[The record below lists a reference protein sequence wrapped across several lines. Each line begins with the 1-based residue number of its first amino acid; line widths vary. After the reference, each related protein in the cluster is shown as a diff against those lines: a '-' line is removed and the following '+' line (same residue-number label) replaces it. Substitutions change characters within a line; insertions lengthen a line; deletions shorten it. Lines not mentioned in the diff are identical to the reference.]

1 MYYSENVIEEV
12 RSRND
17 IVDVIGGY
25 VTLKKRGNS
34 YMACCPFHHEK
45 TPSFHV
51 NRDKQ
56 MYHCFGCGVGGNVI
70 TFIMEYENFSFP
82 EALKMLAERAGVNLP
97 EQHFS
102 KEQRQREN
110 YKVLLKDMNRTAAIY
125 FNYLLTATPAGK
137 HALEYYHNRGFTD
150 ETIQRFGLGYANI
163 YENDLYQHLKKQGY
177 TDSQMKDS
185 GLVRIDERR
194 GGQDMFWNR
203 AMVPIMDINSKVVG
217 FGGRVLGDG
226 MPKYIN
232 TKETAVFDKS
242 HTLFAMNYARRSKR
256 RGIILCEGYMDVI
269 AMHQAGF
276 DNAAASLGTAL
287 TMGHATIV
295 KRYTDEVYLAYDSDG
310 AGRKATMKAI
320 GIMREV
326 GIATRVI
333 NLKPYK
339 DPDEFIH
346 NLGKEAF
353 EERIADAVTGIVFE
367 IDAIAQNY
375 NLKDPEEKIQFTK
388 DAAKRLSALDE
399 PVVRH
404 SYIEAVAEKY
414 HIDAGDLKSM
424 VTKYGTIGIKTSP
437 SQPEADVPISVEPE
451 VRQSTEGYGRSR
463 EDPDD
468 QRLQPQRVLL
478 TWMVGNPEL
487 FQLLDGILTEAD
499 FVDEDYHIVAKR
511 LFDQYKETGTVNPAA
526 IVNLFED
533 VEKQRLV
540 AKILQTEL
548 DVQVT
553 EEERE
558 RIIND
563 LVRKVKMARIDYELA
578 NIALNPEHLP
588 ELIAEKAKLTKLHIS
603 LKNG

>member
-1 MYYSENVIEEV
+1 MYYSEDIIEEV

-25 VTLKKRGNS
+25 VTLKRRGNS

-70 TFIMEYENFSFP
+70 TFVMEYENFSFP
-82 EALKMLAERAGVNLP
+82 EALKMLAERAGVALP
-97 EQHFS
+97 EQNYS
-102 KEQRQREN
+102 REQRQREN
-110 YKVLLKDMNRTAAIY
+110 YKMVLKEMNRTAAIY
-125 FNYLLTATPAGK
+125 FNYLLTATSAGK
-137 HALEYYHNRGFTD
+137 HALEYYHDRGFSD

-163 YENDLYQHLKKQGY
+163 YENDLYQYLKKQGY
-177 TDSQMKDS
+177 TDAQMKDS

-203 AMVPIMDINSKVVG
+203 AMVPIMDINGKVVG

-226 MPKYIN
+226 TPKYIN

-242 HTLFAMNYARRSKR
+242 HTLFAMNIARRSKR

-326 GIATRVI
+326 GISTRI
-333 NLKPYK
+333 IDLKPYK

-353 EERIADAVTGIVFE
+353 EGRIADAVTGIVFE
-367 IDAIAQNY
+367 IDGIAQGY
-375 NLKDPEEKIQFTK
+375 NLRDPEEKIRFTK
-388 DAAKRLSALDE
+388 EAAKRLSALDE

-414 HIDAGDLKSM
+414 KIDAADLKAM
-424 VTKYGTIGIKTSP
+424 VTRYGTIGLQTQTTNMDDTARPVIAP
-437 SQPEADVPISVEPE
+437 PEGNRNPRDEAAD
-451 VRQSTEGYGRSR
+451 R
-463 EDPDD
+463 ET
-468 QRLQPQRVLL
+468 QPQRLLL
-478 TWMVGNPEL
+478 TWMVGKPEL
-487 FQLLDGILTEAD
+487 FGQLEGILTEED
-499 FVDEDYHIVAKR
+499 FIDEDYHTVAKR
-511 LFDQYKETGTVNPAA
+511 LFDQYRDSGTVNPAA

-533 VEKQRLV
+533 IEKQRLV

-548 DVQVT
+548 DVEIT
-553 EEERE
+553 EDEKERV
-558 RIIND
+558 IND

-578 NIALNPEHLP
+578 HIADNPEKLP
-588 ELIAEKAKLTKLHIS
+588 EVIAEKARLTKLHIS

>member
-1 MYYSENVIEEV
+1 MYYSEDIIEEV

-25 VTLKKRGNS
+25 VTLKRRGNS

-70 TFIMEYENFSFP
+70 TFVMEYENFSFP
-82 EALKMLAERAGVNLP
+82 EALKMLAERAGVALP
-97 EQHFS
+97 EQNYS
-102 KEQRQREN
+102 REQRQREN
-110 YKVLLKDMNRTAAIY
+110 YKMVLKEMNRTAAIY

-137 HALEYYHNRGFTD
+137 HALEYYHDRGFSD

-163 YENDLYQHLKKQGY
+163 YENDLYQYLKKQGY
-177 TDSQMKDS
+177 TDAQMKDS

-203 AMVPIMDINSKVVG
+203 AMVPIMDINGKVVG

-226 MPKYIN
+226 TPKYIN

-242 HTLFAMNYARRSKR
+242 HTLFAMNIARRSKR

-326 GIATRVI
+326 GISTRI
-333 NLKPYK
+333 IDLKPYK

-367 IDAIAQNY
+367 IDGIAQGY
-375 NLKDPEEKIQFTK
+375 NLRDPEEKIRFTK
-388 DAAKRLSALDE
+388 EAAKRLSALDE

-414 HIDAGDLKSM
+414 KIDAADLKAM
-424 VTKYGTIGIKTSP
+424 VTRYGTIGLQAQTTNVDDTARPVIATP
-437 SQPEADVPISVEPE
+437 PPEGNRNPRDEAADRETQP
-451 VRQSTEGYGRSR
+451 
-463 EDPDD
+463 
-468 QRLQPQRVLL
+468 
-478 TWMVGNPEL
+478 
-487 FQLLDGILTEAD
+487 
-499 FVDEDYHIVAKR
+499 
-511 LFDQYKETGTVNPAA
+511 
-526 IVNLFED
+526 
-533 VEKQRLV
+533 
-540 AKILQTEL
+540 
-548 DVQVT
+548 
-553 EEERE
+553 
-558 RIIND
+558 
-563 LVRKVKMARIDYELA
+563 
-578 NIALNPEHLP
+578 
-588 ELIAEKAKLTKLHIS
+588 
-603 LKNG
+603 

>member
-1 MYYSENVIEEV
+1 MYYSEDIIEEV

-25 VTLKKRGNS
+25 VTLKRRGNS

-70 TFIMEYENFSFP
+70 TFVMEYENFSFP
-82 EALKMLAERAGVNLP
+82 EALKMLAERAGVALP
-97 EQHFS
+97 EQNYS
-102 KEQRQREN
+102 REQRQREN
-110 YKVLLKDMNRTAAIY
+110 YKMVLKEMNRTAAIY
-125 FNYLLTATPAGK
+125 FNYLLTATPTGK
-137 HALEYYHNRGFTD
+137 HALEYYHDRGFSD

-163 YENDLYQHLKKQGY
+163 YENDLYQYLKKQGY
-177 TDSQMKDS
+177 TDAQMKDS

-203 AMVPIMDINSKVVG
+203 AIMDINGKVVG

-226 MPKYIN
+226 TPKYIN

-242 HTLFAMNYARRSKR
+242 HTLFAMNIARRSKR

-326 GIATRVI
+326 GISTRI
-333 NLKPYK
+333 IDLKPYK

-367 IDAIAQNY
+367 IDGIAQGY
-375 NLKDPEEKIQFTK
+375 NLRDPEEKIRFTK
-388 DAAKRLSALDE
+388 EAAKRLSALDE

-414 HIDAGDLKSM
+414 KIDAADLKAM
-424 VTKYGTIGIKTSP
+424 VTRYGTIGLQTQTTNMDDTARPVIATPP
-437 SQPEADVPISVEPE
+437 SEGNRNPRDEAAD
-451 VRQSTEGYGRSR
+451 R
-463 EDPDD
+463 ET
-468 QRLQPQRVLL
+468 QPQRLLL
-478 TWMVGNPEL
+478 TWMVGKPEL
-487 FQLLDGILTEAD
+487 FGQLEGILTEED
-499 FVDEDYHIVAKR
+499 FIDEDYHTVAKR
-511 LFDQYKETGTVNPAA
+511 LFDQYRDSGTVNPAA

-533 VEKQRLV
+533 IEKQRLV

-548 DVQVT
+548 DVEIT
-553 EEERE
+553 EDEKERV
-558 RIIND
+558 IND

-578 NIALNPEHLP
+578 HIADNPEKLP
-588 ELIAEKAKLTKLHIS
+588 EVIAEKARLTKLHIS

>member
-1 MYYSENVIEEV
+1 MYYSEDIIEEV

-25 VTLKKRGNS
+25 VTLKRRGNS

-70 TFIMEYENFSFP
+70 TFVMEYENFSFP
-82 EALKMLAERAGVNLP
+82 EALKMLAERAGVALP
-97 EQHFS
+97 EQNYS
-102 KEQRQREN
+102 REQRQREN
-110 YKVLLKDMNRTAAIY
+110 YKMVLKEMNRTAAIY
-125 FNYLLTATPAGK
+125 FNYLLTATSAGK
-137 HALEYYHNRGFTD
+137 HALEYYHDRGFSD

-163 YENDLYQHLKKQGY
+163 YENDLYQYLKKQGY
-177 TDSQMKDS
+177 TDAQMKDS

-203 AMVPIMDINSKVVG
+203 AMVPIMDINGKVVG

-226 MPKYIN
+226 TPKYIN

-242 HTLFAMNYARRSKR
+242 HTLFAMNIARRSKR

-326 GIATRVI
+326 GISTRI
-333 NLKPYK
+333 IDLKPYK

-367 IDAIAQNY
+367 IDGIAQGY
-375 NLKDPEEKIQFTK
+375 NLRDPEEKIRFTK
-388 DAAKRLSALDE
+388 EAAKRLSALDE

-414 HIDAGDLKSM
+414 KIDAADLKAM
-424 VTKYGTIGIKTSP
+424 VTRYGTIGLQAQTTNVDDTARPVIATP
-437 SQPEADVPISVEPE
+437 PPEGNRNPRDEAAD
-451 VRQSTEGYGRSR
+451 R
-463 EDPDD
+463 ET
-468 QRLQPQRVLL
+468 QPQRLLL
-478 TWMVGNPEL
+478 TWMVGKPEL
-487 FQLLDGILTEAD
+487 FGQLEGILTEED
-499 FVDEDYHIVAKR
+499 FIDEDYHTVAKR
-511 LFDQYKETGTVNPAA
+511 LLISTA
-526 IVNLFED
+526 
-533 VEKQRLV
+533 
-540 AKILQTEL
+540 
-548 DVQVT
+548 
-553 EEERE
+553 
-558 RIIND
+558 
-563 LVRKVKMARIDYELA
+563 
-578 NIALNPEHLP
+578 
-588 ELIAEKAKLTKLHIS
+588 IAEQ
-603 LKNG
+603 

>member
-1 MYYSENVIEEV
+1 MYYSEDIIEEV

-25 VTLKKRGNS
+25 VTLKRRGNS

-70 TFIMEYENFSFP
+70 TFVMEYENFSFP
-82 EALKMLAERAGVNLP
+82 EALKMLAERAGVALP
-97 EQHFS
+97 EQNYS
-102 KEQRQREN
+102 REQRQREN
-110 YKVLLKDMNRTAAIY
+110 YKMVLKEMNRTAAIY
-125 FNYLLTATPAGK
+125 FNYLLTATSAGK
-137 HALEYYHNRGFTD
+137 HALEYYHDRGFSD

-163 YENDLYQHLKKQGY
+163 YENDLYQYLKKQGY
-177 TDSQMKDS
+177 TDAQMKDS

-203 AMVPIMDINSKVVG
+203 AMVPIMDINGKVVG

-226 MPKYIN
+226 TPKYIN

-242 HTLFAMNYARRSKR
+242 HTLFAMNIARRSKR

-326 GIATRVI
+326 GISTRI
-333 NLKPYK
+333 IDLKPYK

-353 EERIADAVTGIVFE
+353 EGRIADAVTGIVFE
-367 IDAIAQNY
+367 IDGIAQGY
-375 NLKDPEEKIQFTK
+375 NLRDPEEKIRFTK
-388 DAAKRLSALDE
+388 EAAKRLSALDE

-414 HIDAGDLKSM
+414 KIDAADLKAM
-424 VTKYGTIGIKTSP
+424 VTRYGTIGLQTQTTNMDDTACPVIATP
-437 SQPEADVPISVEPE
+437 PPEGNRNPRDEAAD
-451 VRQSTEGYGRSR
+451 R
-463 EDPDD
+463 ET
-468 QRLQPQRVLL
+468 QPQRLLL
-478 TWMVGNPEL
+478 TWMVGKPEL
-487 FQLLDGILTEAD
+487 FGQLEGILTEED
-499 FVDEDYHIVAKR
+499 FIDEDYHTVAKR
-511 LFDQYKETGTVNPAA
+511 LFDQYRDSGTVNPAA

-533 VEKQRLV
+533 IEKQRLV

-548 DVQVT
+548 DVEIT
-553 EEERE
+553 EDEKERV
-558 RIIND
+558 IND

-578 NIALNPEHLP
+578 HIADNPEKLP
-588 ELIAEKAKLTKLHIS
+588 EVIAEKARLTKLHIS

>member
-1 MYYSENVIEEV
+1 MYYSEDIIEQV

-17 IVDVIGGY
+17 IVDVIGSY

-70 TFIMEYENFSFP
+70 TFVMEYENFSFP
-82 EALKMLAERAGVNLP
+82 EALKMLAERAGVSLP
-97 EQHFS
+97 EQQYS
-102 KEQRQREN
+102 KEQRQKEN
-110 YKVLLKDMNRTAAIY
+110 YKTVLKDMNKTAAIY
-125 FNYLLTATPAGK
+125 FNYLLTSTPAGK
-137 HALEYYHNRGFTD
+137 NALEYYHNRGFSD
-150 ETIQRFGLGYANI
+150 ETIQRFGLGYANV
-163 YENDLYQHLKKQGY
+163 YENDLYQYLKKQGY
-177 TDSQMKDS
+177 TDAQMKDS

-194 GGQDMFWNR
+194 GGLDMFWNR
-203 AMVPIMDINSKVVG
+203 AMVPIMDINGKVVG

-226 MPKYIN
+226 LPKYIN
-232 TKETAVFDKS
+232 TKETVVFDKS
-242 HTLFAMNYARRSKR
+242 HTLFAMNIARRSKR

-295 KRYTDEVYLAYDSDG
+295 KRYTDDVYLAYDSDG

-333 NLKPYK
+333 DLRPYK

-346 NLGKEAF
+346 NLGKDAF
-353 EERIADAVTGIVFE
+353 EERIANAITGIVFE
-367 IDAIAQNY
+367 IDSIAKEY
-375 NLKDPEEKIQFTK
+375 NLKDPEEKIRFTK
-388 DAAKRLSALDE
+388 DVAKRLSALDE

-414 HIDAGDLKSM
+414 NMDADDLKTM
-424 VTKYGTIGIKTSP
+424 VTKYGTIGMRPQEDDANQFGSSSEVERGQRTSG
-437 SQPEADVPISVEPE
+437 Q
-451 VRQSTEGYGRSR
+451 RR
-463 EDPDD
+463 EDKSEWEM
-468 QRLQPQRVLL
+468 QPQRLLL
-478 TWMVGNPEL
+478 TWMVGKPEL
-487 FQLLDGILTEAD
+487 FRQLQGVLSEDD
-499 FVDEDYHIVAKR
+499 FVDSDYHTVAKR
-511 LFDQYKETGTVNPAA
+511 LFDQYRETGNVTPAA

-548 DVQVT
+548 DFEVS
-553 EEERE
+553 EDEKEHL
-558 RIIND
+558 IND
-563 LVRKVKMARIDYELA
+563 LVRKVKMARIDHELA
-578 NIALNPEHLP
+578 NIATNPEKLP
-588 ELIAEKAKLTKLHIS
+588 EVIAEKARLTKLHIS